1 MAVEITKGMERIMTD
16 AQWLSTCVRN
26 TWRKQKQ
33 AILIEIIFPC
43 LLAILLATTFTWILW
58 LLLDRYKIKESLQL
72 KYASFPLTV
81 VITAWALAKKVMS
94 TVNPVSAQ
102 LMNYMKL
109 PDHTEKLGYQE
120 RVISDITFLKEEIS
134 EKPYCLCTAASY
146 IWNFISG
153 SCIISL
159 LSSK

>member
-72 KYASFPLTV
+72 KYTSFPLTV

-109 PDHTEKLGYQE
+109 RDHTEKL
-120 RVISDITFLKEEIS
+120 I
-134 EKPYCLCTAASY
+134 
-146 IWNFISG
+146 
-153 SCIISL
+153 L
-159 LSSK
+159 LS